1 MGLSSNGR
9 PSVLD
14 YIAVATV
21 SLIGFL
27 FHGLIGA
34 GIAGV
39 LLLIVFAAVEY
50 LVIIPAQK
58 VEAIER
64 DIMDEDPPDKDESG

>member
-14 YIAVATV
+14 YFAVAIV
-21 SLIGFL
+21 SAIGFL

-34 GIAGV
+34 GIAGA
-39 LLLIVFAAVEY
+39 LLLLVFAAVEW
-50 LVIIPAQK
+50 LVMIPAEK
-58 VEAIER
+58 VEAIEQE
-64 DIMDEDPPDKDESG
+64 IMDDPPDDESG